1 MRVLQKKNNMMNKK
15 YLIPVGIIAVAVIA
29 IATITFNPPSTK
41 RGKPMAIA
49 PMSVETL
56 TLTPQDYQIQVSSFG
71 VVKPRT
77 QSSLVTQASGQIL
90 TISPNFR
97 EGGFFEKDEVLVQ
110 LDDRDYQAEVKIA
123 EAGLLLARQ
132 QLLEEQARTNQ
143 ALVDWQ
149 RLSNGREPTALV
161 LREPQL
167 AAARAAMLSNQ
178 ASLEKANLALERT
191 QVVAP
196 FSGRILEKHVDVG
209 RVVSTNAQLATIYAT
224 DYVEIRLPINNSD
237 LALVELP
244 EQGKSVV
251 AKVSFESDL
260 IGLQKWEGQ
269 LIRTEGAIDS
279 NSQQLYVVAQID
291 DPFDYQSNQ
300 KMPLK
305 IGQYLTANIAGKKLS
320 QVLVIPTKSIYQGSY
335 VYVVNDGVL
344 LRKDVSIRW
353 QNSQD
358 SVVRAGLNNG
368 DELVTTSLGQ
378 VSSGTPV
385 TIMGAEPTISRP
397 QGGPKANDGKRR
409 PKPDG
414 KHNKPAAKE
423 GAQP

>member
-15 YLIPVGIIAVAVIA
+15 YLIPVGIIAVAIIA
-29 IATITFNPPSTK
+29 IVVIVSNPPSTK
-41 RGKPMAIA
+41 RGKPMAVA
-49 PMSVETL
+49 AMLVETQI
-56 TLTPQDYQIQVSSFG
+56 LTPQDYQIQVSSFG

-90 TISPNFR
+90 SISPNFR
-97 EGGFFEKDEVLVQ
+97 EGGFFETGEVLVE

-132 QLLEEQARTNQ
+132 QLLEEQARANQ
-143 ALVDWQ
+143 ALVDWE
-149 RLSNGREPTALV
+149 RLSNGREPTKLV

-167 AAARAAMLSNQ
+167 AAAQAAMLSNQ

-196 FSGRILEKHVDVG
+196 FSGRILEKSVDIG
-209 RVVSTNAQLATIYAT
+209 RVVSINGQLATIYAT

-237 LALVELP
+237 LGLVELP
-244 EQGKSVV
+244 EQGKSAVT
-251 AKVSFESDL
+251 KVSFESDL
-260 IGLQKWEGQ
+260 IGLQQWEGQ

-279 NSQQLYVVAQID
+279 DSQQLYVVAQID

-300 KMPLK
+300 QMPLK
-305 IGQYLTANIAGKKLS
+305 IGQYLTANIAGKKLA
-320 QVLVIPTKSIYQGSY
+320 QVLVIPTKAIYQGSY
-335 VYVVNDGVL
+335 VYVVNDGML
-344 LRKDVSIRW
+344 LRREVITRW

-358 SVVRAGLNNG
+358 SVVRRGLKSG
-368 DELVTTSLGQ
+368 DELVVTSLGQ

-385 TIMGAEPTISRP
+385 TIVGEVS
-397 QGGPKANDGKRR
+397 KAKIGQGKRNSDELR
-409 PKPDG
+409 KG
-414 KHNKPAAKE
+414 KPAAKE
-423 GAQP
+423 ESKP

>member
-1 MRVLQKKNNMMNKK
+1 MMNKK
-15 YLIPVGIIAVAVIA
+15 YLIPAGIIAIA
-29 IATITFNPPSTK
+29 IVSIIVITSNPPSSK
-41 RGKPMAIA
+41 RGKPMAVA
-49 PMSVETL
+49 AMSVETL
-56 TLTPQDYQIQVSSFG
+56 IVKPQDYQIQVSSFG

-77 QSSLVTQASGQIL
+77 QSVLVTQASGQIL
-90 TISPNFR
+90 SISPNFR
-97 EGGFFEKDEVLVQ
+97 EGGFFEKGEVLVQ

-123 EAGLLLARQ
+123 ESGLMLARQ

-143 ALVDWQ
+143 ALADWQ
-149 RLSNGREPTALV
+149 RLSNGREPTSLV

-191 QVVAP
+191 HVVAP

-209 RVVSTNAQLATIYAT
+209 RVVSTNGQLATIYAT

-237 LALVELP
+237 LGLVELP
-244 EQGKSVV
+244 EQGKKSV

-260 IGLQKWEGQ
+260 IGLQKWEGE

-291 DPFDYQSNQ
+291 DPFVYQASQ
-300 KMPLK
+300 QMPLK
-305 IGQYLTANIAGKKLS
+305 IGQYLTANIAGKKLK
-320 QVLVIPTKSIYQGSY
+320 QALVIPTKAIYQGAY

-344 LRKDVSIRW
+344 LRREITTRW

-358 SVVRAGLNNG
+358 SVIRAGLQSG

-385 TIMGAEPTISRP
+385 SIVGQTSKAAQSDKGEPGPRRGDKP
-397 QGGPKANDGKRR
+397 PKAKLVAEKAADKATKEEQR
-409 PKPDG
+409 P
-414 KHNKPAAKE
+414 
-423 GAQP
+423 

>member
-1 MRVLQKKNNMMNKK
+1 MNKK
-15 YLIPVGIIAVAVIA
+15 YLIPVGIVAVAVAVIFV
-29 IATITFNPPSTK
+29 ISSNPPSTK
-41 RGKPMAIA
+41 RGKPMAVA
-49 PMSVETL
+49 AMSVETQR
-56 TLTPQDYQIQVSSFG
+56 LTPQNYQIQVSSFG

-90 TISPNFR
+90 SISPNFR
-97 EGGFFEKDEVLVQ
+97 EGGFFEKGEVLVQ

-123 EAGLLLARQ
+123 EAGLMLARQ

-143 ALVDWQ
+143 ALADWQ

-178 ASLEKANLALERT
+178 AKLEQANLALERT

-291 DPFDYQSNQ
+291 DPFDYQTNQ
-300 KMPLK
+300 QMPLK

-320 QVLVIPTKSIYQGSY
+320 QVLVIPTKAIYQGTY
-335 VYVVNDGVL
+335 VYVVNDGML
-344 LRKDVSIRW
+344 LRREVSTRW

-358 SVVRAGLNNG
+358 SVIRSGLKSG
-368 DELVTTSLGQ
+368 DELVVTSLGQ

-385 TIMGAEPTISRP
+385 TVVGAATTAATNAEAK
-397 QGGPKANDGKRR
+397 QGKRAGGLN
-409 PKPDG
+409 KCHPDEAR
-414 KHNKPAAKE
+414 KAKAATKE
-423 GAQP
+423 EPQL

>member
-1 MRVLQKKNNMMNKK
+1 MMNKK
-15 YLIPVGIIAVAVIA
+15 YLIPVSIVAVAV
-29 IATITFNPPSTK
+29 ATIMVITSNPPTTK
-41 RGKPMAIA
+41 RGKPMAVA
-49 PMSVETL
+49 AMSVETQVL
-56 TLTPQDYQIQVSSFG
+56 KPQDYQIQVSSFG

-90 TISPNFR
+90 SISPNFR
-97 EGGFFEKDEVLVQ
+97 EGGFFETGEVLVE

-123 EAGLLLARQ
+123 EAGLMLARQ

-143 ALVDWQ
+143 ALADWQ
-149 RLSNGREPTALV
+149 RLSNGREPTSLV

-178 ASLEKANLALERT
+178 AKLEQANLALERT

-209 RVVSTNAQLATIYAT
+209 RVVSTNSQLATIYAT

-291 DPFDYQSNQ
+291 DPFDYQANQ
-300 KMPLK
+300 QMPLK

-320 QVLVIPTKSIYQGSY
+320 QAIVIPTKAIYQGSY
-335 VYVVNDGVL
+335 VYVVNDGKL
-344 LRKDVSIRW
+344 LRREVTIRW

-358 SVVRAGLNNG
+358 SVVRTGLKSG
-368 DELVTTSLGQ
+368 DELVITSLGQ

-385 TIMGAEPTISRP
+385 TVVGATNKVKPQRGSR
-397 QGGPKANDGKRR
+397 GEGRADGKSRS
-409 PKPDG
+409 KPDG
-414 KHNKPAAKE
+414 ERKTKPASKE
-423 GAQP
+423 ESQP

>member
-1 MRVLQKKNNMMNKK
+1 MMNKK
-15 YLIPVGIIAVAVIA
+15 YLIPVSIVAVAV
-29 IATITFNPPSTK
+29 ATIMVITSNPPTTK
-41 RGKPMAIA
+41 RGKPMAVA
-49 PMSVETL
+49 AMSVETQVL
-56 TLTPQDYQIQVSSFG
+56 KPQDYQIQVSSFG

-90 TISPNFR
+90 SISPNFR
-97 EGGFFEKDEVLVQ
+97 EGGFFETGEVLVE

-123 EAGLLLARQ
+123 ESGLMLARQ

-143 ALVDWQ
+143 ALADWQ
-149 RLSNGREPTALV
+149 RLSNGREPTSLV

-178 ASLEKANLALERT
+178 AKLEQANLALERT

-209 RVVSTNAQLATIYAT
+209 RVVSTNSQLATIYAT

-291 DPFDYQSNQ
+291 DPFDYRANQ
-300 KMPLK
+300 QMPLK

-320 QVLVIPTKSIYQGSY
+320 QAIVIPTKAIYQGSY
-335 VYVVNDGVL
+335 VYVVNDGKL
-344 LRKDVSIRW
+344 LRREVTIRW

-358 SVVRAGLNNG
+358 SVVRTGLKSG
-368 DELVTTSLGQ
+368 DELVITSLGQ

-385 TIMGAEPTISRP
+385 TVVGATNKVKP
-397 QGGPKANDGKRR
+397 QRGPRGEGRADGKSRS
-409 PKPDG
+409 KPDG
-414 KHNKPAAKE
+414 ERKTKPASKE
-423 GAQP
+423 ESQP